1 MAGFY
6 EMNHKSKK
14 VFCLDITDL
23 QMKDTDEVLIHV
35 EQAMKKISRQPP
47 KSVLHITNVTN
58 TGFNSDVTNIIKE
71 YAKHNTPYIKAS
83 AIVGLT
89 GLQKIIYTGIKAIT
103 GRDFHL
109 ASTMDEAL
117 EWLEHQ

>member
-14 VFCLDITDL
+14 VFCLDITNL
-23 QMKDTDEVLIHV
+23 QMKDTEEILAHV
-35 EQAMKKISRQPP
+35 EQAMQKISRQPP

-58 TGFNSDVTNIIKE
+58 TGFNTNVTNIIKE

-89 GLQKIIYTGIKAIT
+89 GLQKIIYTGIKAVT
-103 GRDFHL
+103 GRDFYL

-117 EWLEHQ
+117 QWLEHQ

>member
-6 EMNHKSKK
+6 ELNHKSKK
-14 VFCLDITDL
+14 VFCLDITNL
-23 QMKDTDEVLIHV
+23 QMKDTDEILIHV
-35 EQAMKKISRQPP
+35 EQAMQKISRQPP

-58 TGFNSDVTNIIKE
+58 TGFNTDVTNIIKE

-103 GRDFHL
+103 GRDFYL

-117 EWLEHQ
+117 KWLEHQ

>member
-6 EMNHKSKK
+6 EINHKSKK
-14 VFCLDITDL
+14 VFCLDITNL
-23 QMKDTDEVLIHV
+23 QMKDTDEILVHV
-35 EQAMKKISRQPP
+35 EQGMQKISRQPP

-58 TGFNSDVTNIIKE
+58 TGFNTDVTNIIKE

-83 AIVGLT
+83 VIVGLT
-89 GLQKIIYTGIKAIT
+89 GLQKIIYTGIKALT
-103 GRDFHL
+103 GREFYL

-117 EWLEHQ
+117 QWLEHQ